1 MNKKKTFQTIEQE
14 YETAIKD
21 AYRNLTLART
31 NYEVEVANLTLH
43 KAISGYTKNIKKH
56 ISNIALQAIVD
67 QDKMQKLMQ
76 DKFGFNEKD
85 YPLTY
90 EINRNTIR
98 WTVTTKWGKYWYISK
113 CDYQVDM
120 ENFYNWVLQIL
131 CA

>member
-1 MNKKKTFQTIEQE
+1 MEKKKTFQTIEQE
-14 YETAIKD
+14 YATAIKD

-31 NYEVEVANLTLH
+31 NDEVEVANLSLH
-43 KAISGYTKNIKKH
+43 RAISGYTKNIKKH
-56 ISNIALQAIVD
+56 INDIALQAIVD

-113 CDYQVDM
+113 CDYHVDID
-120 ENFYNWVLQIL
+120 NFYNWVLQIL
-131 CA
+131 CT